1 MSASLRLPQRVGIIE
16 GTAAEEEVLYVAS
29 LPDGPI
35 VVLRDTALTVWQE
48 AVSPSG
54 EQGLAERV
62 AGLYRVPVGEV
73 RAAVEACVSDLVEW
87 GVLEV
92 VPGP

>member
-1 MSASLRLPQRVGIIE
+1 MSSSLRRPDHVGIVE
-16 GTAAEEEVLYVAS
+16 GTAPDDEVIYVAS

-35 VVLRDTALTVWQE
+35 LVLRGTALTVWQE

-54 EQGLAERV
+54 DQGLAERV
-62 AGLYRVPVGEV
+62 ADLYHVPVGEV
-73 RAAVEACVSDLVEW
+73 RAAVEACVSDLVER

-92 VPGP
+92 VASQ